1 MQQARIRTRWKRA
14 GEQVPIGQFAN
25 AVSAVCWR
33 IALNAAKN
41 LHEQDFVYADDAQ
54 RLAVIREYL
63 FFLIHCSDRLMHD
76 RLSADERTDFVT
88 GLALNCLSHYREN
101 ARELLGREMAADET
115 VRELDR
121 ITGRLSRCRFPEQ
134 RPGFEMLR
142 LLGARIQDILGRS
155 QTNKWVIDQ
164 VMEIDGLDAFEI
176 FDKALKQ
183 LTRSSGYAAARPAG
197 T

>member
-14 GEQVPIGQFAN
+14 GESVPIGQFAN

-33 IALNAAKN
+33 IALNAARN
-41 LHEQDFVYADDAQ
+41 LHEQDFVYEDDAQ

-76 RLSADERTDFVT
+76 CLTADERADFIT
-88 GLALNCLSHYREN
+88 ELSLNCLSHYREN
-101 ARELLGREMAADET
+101 SRELLGEEMVADEAIG
-115 VRELDR
+115 ELDR
-121 ITGRLSRCRFPEQ
+121 IAGKLSRCRFPEQ
-134 RPGFEMLR
+134 RPGFAMLR
-142 LLGARIQDILGRS
+142 LLGSRIQDVLGRG

-164 VMEIDGLDAFEI
+164 IMEIDGLDAFEI

-183 LTRSSGYAAARPAG
+183 LTRSSGYAAARPAR